1 MVAHGCNTMIG
12 RRTFLE
18 AAAGATLGARNSR
31 AAANARPN
39 ILLILA
45 DDVGYSDIGC
55 YGGEIQT
62 PNIDRLAAG
71 GLRFTQFYNAARCC
85 PSRASL
91 LTGLY
96 AHQTGL
102 GNMTGANAPDDL
114 EGYTGHLSEHC
125 ATIPEILRPTGYS
138 AYMTGKWH
146 LGQPGPVARG
156 FEEYY
161 GLFHGFDSCWDASKY
176 TRLPKDRPTR
186 AYGPGH
192 FYSTNAITDYTLD
205 FLAAA
210 RQRKQPFFAYLA
222 YNAAHFPLHAPKET
236 IDKYVAMYEKGWD
249 HIREER
255 FMRLRKMGL
264 LGDTWEFTPRG
275 IVPPNRVATP
285 HGWANKQNP
294 AWDSIDP
301 DRRAD
306 LTRRMAVYAAMIE
319 VMDRNIGRVVE
330 DLRSNGELDNAL
342 IMFLSDNGACAEWDP
357 WGFDG
362 NSGPDNILHKGAELE
377 KMGQPGTYHSYGS
390 GWANA
395 CNTPWRLYKHYDH
408 EGGISTP
415 FIAHW
420 PAGIKRKGA
429 LEREPGH
436 IIDLMPTCAEL
447 AGAKYPSTVPP
458 MEGRSLLTAFAGKP
472 IQRDALYWEHEG
484 NRAIRIGK
492 WKAVA
497 LLAGGEWELY
507 DMDKDRTEMHN
518 LATSEPR
525 RVVAMAQQW
534 EQWARRTHAL
544 PWPWQPAYNAKT
556 EP

>member
-1 MVAHGCNTMIG
+1 MIG

-18 AAAGATLGARNSR
+18 VAAGAALGERHSR
-31 AAANARPN
+31 AAANTRPN

-55 YGGEIQT
+55 YGGEIHT

-102 GNMTGANAPDDL
+102 GNMTGAKTSNDL

-125 ATIPEILRPTGYS
+125 ATIPEVLRPAGYS

-161 GLFHGFDSCWDASKY
+161 GLFHGFDSCWDPSKY

-186 AYGPGH
+186 AYAPGK

-210 RQRKQPFFAYLA
+210 RQRKQPFFTYLA

-236 IDKYVAMYEKGWD
+236 IDKYVAVYEKGWD

-255 FMRLRKMGL
+255 FTRMRQMGL
-264 LGDTWEFTPRG
+264 LGDAWQFTPRS

-319 VMDRNIGRVVE
+319 IMDRNIGRVVE
-330 DLRSNGELDNAL
+330 DLRSNGELDNTL
-342 IMFLSDNGACAEWDP
+342 VMFLSDNGACGEWDP

-362 NSGPDNILHKGAELE
+362 SSGPDNILHKGGELE

-420 PAGIKRKGA
+420 PAGIRRKGA

-447 AGAKYPSTVPP
+447 AGAKYPATVPS

-472 IQRDALYWEHEG
+472 IHRDALYWEHEG
-484 NRAIRIGK
+484 SRAIRIGK

-507 DMDKDRTEMHN
+507 DMERDRTEMHN
-518 LATSEPR
+518 LAIAKPK
-525 RVVAMAQQW
+525 RVRAMARQW

-544 PWPWQPAYNAKT
+544 PWPWQPAYSAKR